1 MIYLELILGFLQVG
15 MFSIGG
21 GYAAIPLIREQAL
34 SHGWLSL
41 AEFTDLV
48 TIAEMTPG
56 PIALNA
62 ATFVGI
68 RTGGIPGAL
77 LATFSCIL
85 PSLIIV
91 TTLAMLYQKFRKT
104 DAMQVLLSG
113 VRPAVVALHRQLH
126 PVCCG
131 AVPDPRAEDEPNP
144 CDAHVRRSEPCA
156 ENHRRCVTPKQQRTG
171 KPQCFPV
178 LSVYGLN
185 QLF

>member
-1 MIYLELILGFLQVG
+1 MIYLELFLGFLQVG

-56 PIALNA
+56 PIAVNA

-68 RTGGIPGAL
+68 RTAGIPGAV
-77 LATFSCIL
+77 LATLSCIL

-91 TTLAMLYQKFRKT
+91 TLLAMLYQKFRKT

-113 VRPAVVALHRQLH
+113 VRPAVVALIGSAALSILLQVLFGSENIILSDFRIVNGILFAAALFLIRVRKMS
-126 PVCCG
+126 PILVMLMCG
-131 AVPDPRAEDEPNP
+131 AI
-144 CDAHVRRSEPCA
+144 SL
-156 ENHRRCVTPKQQRTG
+156 
-171 KPQCFPV
+171 V
-178 LSVYGLN
+178 LKIIGVI
-185 QLF
+185 

>member
-1 MIYLELILGFLQVG
+1 MIYLELFLGFLQVG

-56 PIALNA
+56 PIAVNA

-68 RTGGIPGAL
+68 RTAGIPGAL
-77 LATFSCIL
+77 LATLSCIL

-91 TTLAMLYQKFRKT
+91 TLLAMLYQKFRKT

-113 VRPAVVALHRQLH
+113 VRPAVVALIGSAALSILLQVLFGSESIILSDFRIVNGVLFAAALFLIRVKKMS
-126 PVCCG
+126 PILVMLMCG
-131 AVPDPRAEDEPNP
+131 AI
-144 CDAHVRRSEPCA
+144 SL
-156 ENHRRCVTPKQQRTG
+156 
-171 KPQCFPV
+171 V
-178 LSVYGLN
+178 LKIIGVI
-185 QLF
+185 